1 MAGSTMLNSVN
12 SWKNYL
18 TTTTKLKRI
27 KPKRLSNRKISL
39 RMKMRIKEEDRCT
52 LLRDILELMS

>member
-18 TTTTKLKRI
+18 TTTTKLKII
-27 KPKRLSNRKISL
+27 KPKRLSNRILL

-52 LLRDILELMS
+52 LLRDTLELMS

>member
-1 MAGSTMLNSVN
+1 MVGSTMPNSVN

-27 KPKRLSNRKISL
+27 KPKRLSNRKILL

-52 LLRDILELMS
+52 LLRSILELMS